1 MIEFVFAAKIT
12 TVIIIS
18 LNLPP
23 DNVESFRRDS
33 FSLSAI
39 NTSRQD
45 EDGR

>member
-23 DNVESFRRDS
+23 DSVESFRGDL
-33 FSLSAI
+33 FSLSPIKA
-39 NTSRQD
+39 SRRD